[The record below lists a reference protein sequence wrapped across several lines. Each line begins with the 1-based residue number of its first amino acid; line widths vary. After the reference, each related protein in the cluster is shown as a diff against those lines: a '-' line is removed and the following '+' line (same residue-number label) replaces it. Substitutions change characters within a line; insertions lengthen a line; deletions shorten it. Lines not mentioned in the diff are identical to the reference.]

1 MNNVNE
7 TLKERGAVYGD
18 YKGGS
23 EFRAEVMKLIM
34 DRCAEVNNCSML
46 SIHIVFIYDIVNKLS
61 RLAATPDHIDT
72 WHDIA
77 GYATLVEE
85 VLKAEQQ
92 PKCRQTKSEQ
102 PQQDIDLDDEA
113 CIKDFMDLVAALTGE
128 DSEITKLT
136 KEAYAEYKKDKEN
149 EQGKN

>member
-1 MNNVNE
+1 MSKVNE

-23 EFRAEVMKLIM
+23 EFRADVMQLITHRYAEINCKLLDALHM
-34 DRCAEVNNCSML
+34 VY
-46 SIHIVFIYDIVNKLS
+46 IYDIVNKLS

-85 VLKAEQQ
+85 ALKMEQELKAEQPQ
-92 PKCRQTKSEQ
+92 AEQ
-102 PQQDIDLDDEA
+102 ADDA
-113 CIKDFMDLVAALTGE
+113 YIKEFMDLVAALTGE
-128 DSEITKLT
+128 DSEITKMT
-136 KEAYAEYKKDKEN
+136 KEAYKEYKKDKEN

>member
-1 MNNVNE
+1 MSNVNE

-23 EFRAEVMKLIM
+23 EFRADVMQLITHRYAEINGKLLDALHM
-34 DRCAEVNNCSML
+34 VY
-46 SIHIVFIYDIVNKLS
+46 VYDIVNKLS

-85 VLKAEQQ
+85 ALKREQEPKAEQPQ
-92 PKCRQTKSEQ
+92 AEQ
-102 PQQDIDLDDEA
+102 VDDDEA
-113 CIKDFMDLVAALTGE
+113 AVKEFIDLMAALTGR
-128 DSEITKLT
+128 DSEITKMAQ
-136 KEAYAEYKKDKEN
+136 EAYDEYKKDKEN
-149 EQGKN
+149 GQSKN

>member
-1 MNNVNE
+1 MSKVNE

-23 EFRAEVMKLIM
+23 EFRADVMQLITHRYAEINGKLLDALHM
-34 DRCAEVNNCSML
+34 VY
-46 SIHIVFIYDIVNKLS
+46 IYDIVNKLS

-85 VLKAEQQ
+85 ALKREQELKAEQPQ
-92 PKCRQTKSEQ
+92 SEQ
-102 PQQDIDLDDEA
+102 ADDA
-113 CIKDFMDLVAALTGE
+113 YIKEFMDLVAALTGE
-128 DSEITKLT
+128 DSEITKMT
-136 KEAYAEYKKDKEN
+136 KEAYKEYKKDKEN